1 MSKTLP
7 ENIIS
12 QEELPEDQRVDLT
25 LRPKTLDEFVG
36 QKKLKEGLKIFI
48 QAAKQ
53 RGEPLEHILFQ
64 GSHGLGKTTLSYI
77 IAHEMGV
84 NVQITSGPALER
96 AGDLAAILTS
106 LPENGILF
114 IDEIHRL
121 NRHIEEI
128 LYPAMEDCALDIIV
142 GKGPSAKTLRLDIP
156 HFTLVG
162 ATTKPSLISPPLRDR
177 FGMTYR
183 LNFYDNLEIED
194 IIKRSSKILK
204 IDLESETVSKLA
216 KRSRFTPRIANRLL
230 KRTRDFAQVKGEKVV
245 KVATLLNLLEILGI
259 DNFGLS
265 FVDREILSSL
275 IKKFAGGPV
284 GLKTLAASTGEDLA
298 SIEEIYEPYLIRL
311 GLLNRTSRGRV
322 ATKLAYQHLKDNTI
336 ID

>member
-1 MSKTLP
+1 MSKVPP

-12 QEELPEDQRVDLT
+12 QEELPEDQGVDLT

-64 GSHGLGKTTLSYI
+64 GSHGLGKTTLSHI
-77 IAHEMGV
+77 IAHEMGI
-84 NVQITSGPALER
+84 NIQITSGPALER

-106 LPENGILF
+106 LPEGGVLF

-128 LYPAMEDCALDIIV
+128 LYPAMEECALDIIV
-142 GKGPSAKTLRLDIP
+142 GRGPSAKTLRLDIP
-156 HFTLVG
+156 RFTLVG

-183 LNFYDNLEIED
+183 LNFYETLEIED

-204 IDLESETVSKLA
+204 IDLEPKTVHELA

-230 KRTRDFAQVKGEKVV
+230 KRTRDFAQVRGEKIIG
-245 KVATLLNLLEILGI
+245 ASTLFNLLDILGI
-259 DNFGLS
+259 DDFGLS
-265 FVDREILSSL
+265 FIDREILSSL

-311 GLLNRTSRGRV
+311 GFLNRTPRGRI
-322 ATKLAYQHLKDNTI
+322 ATKLAYKHLKNNTI
-336 ID
+336 VG

>member
-1 MSKTLP
+1 
-7 ENIIS
+7 
-12 QEELPEDQRVDLT
+12 
-25 LRPKTLDEFVG
+25 
-36 QKKLKEGLKIFI
+36 
-48 QAAKQ
+48 
-53 RGEPLEHILFQ
+53 
-64 GSHGLGKTTLSYI
+64 
-77 IAHEMGV
+77 
-84 NVQITSGPALER
+84 
-96 AGDLAAILTS
+96 
-106 LPENGILF
+106 
-114 IDEIHRL
+114 
-121 NRHIEEI
+121 
-128 LYPAMEDCALDIIV
+128 MEDCALDIIV